1 MEGVCPVNR
10 DVTFL
15 IVLIKF
21 ITIMTSSCIGVIKR
35 ESFFLF
41 MDTQYREDNSSL
53 AGGN

>member
-21 ITIMTSSCIGVIKR
+21 ITIMTSSCIGGDKKR
-35 ESFFLF
+35 KLF
-41 MDTQYREDNSSL
+41 SIYGYSIERR
-53 AGGN
+53 